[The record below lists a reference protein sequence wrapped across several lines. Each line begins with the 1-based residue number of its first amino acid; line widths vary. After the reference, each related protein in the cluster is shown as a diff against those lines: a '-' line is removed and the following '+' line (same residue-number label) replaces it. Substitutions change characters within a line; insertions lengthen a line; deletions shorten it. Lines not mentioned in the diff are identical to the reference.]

1 MKALLL
7 ADFGAPYYPP
17 IREEHPDL
25 DLVEAYT
32 NDEILAQIGDADAVF
47 GYLTKEQFAAAKN
60 LKWVQT
66 LDAGMEGL
74 FNAVPEIADTDV
86 QVTNARGA
94 GAPMIGEHGVTLM
107 LALARQLPR
116 FWADKSN
123 RKWDQDG
130 ALEVVEYLGNKTCG
144 IVGLGKSGKEIG
156 WRAKALGMTVIA
168 VDEQPVDGDPI
179 VEDVWGLSK
188 LNYLLEQSDYVVVT
202 APYTPKNAG
211 MIGETEL
218 ARMKSSARLVVTSRG
233 RLVEHDALVSALKSG
248 EIAGAGLDTTVV
260 EPLPADNELWDLPN
274 VIITPHIAG
283 NSEKEHLDER
293 TVEIFAENLRRCVSG
308 QPLINVVDKQLQ
320 Y

>member
-7 ADFGAPYYPP
+7 ADFGAPYYPA

-25 DLVEAYT
+25 ELVEAYS
-32 NDEILAQIGDADAVF
+32 NEDILSKISDAEAVF
-47 GYLTKEQFAAAKN
+47 GYLTDKQFQAAKN
-60 LKWVQT
+60 LKWIQT

-86 QVTNARGA
+86 LVTNARGA

-144 IVGLGKSGKEIG
+144 IIGLGKSGKEIG

-168 VDEQPVDGDPI
+168 VDEQPVDGDLI

-188 LNYLLEQSDYVVVT
+188 LNDLLEQSDYVVVT
-202 APYTPKNAG
+202 APYTAKNAG
-211 MIGETEL
+211 MIGEAEL
-218 ARMKSSARLVVTSRG
+218 SRMKSSARLVVTSRG
-233 RLVEHDALVSALKSG
+233 RLVDHDALVNALNSG
-248 EIAGAGLDTTVV
+248 GIAGAGLDTTVA

-283 NSEKEHLDER
+283 NSEKAHLDER
-293 TVEIFAENLRRCVSG
+293 TVDIFAENLRRYVSG
-308 QPLINVVDKQLQ
+308 HPLINVVDKQLQ

>member
-7 ADFGAPYYPP
+7 ADFGAPYYPAL
-17 IREEHPDL
+17 REEHPDL
-25 DLVEAYT
+25 DLVEAYS
-32 NDEILAQIGDADAVF
+32 NEDILSKIGDAEAVF
-47 GYLTKEQFAAAKN
+47 GYLTDEQFAAAKK
-60 LKWVQT
+60 LKWIQT

-74 FNAVPEIADTDV
+74 FNAVPGIADTDV

-107 LALARQLPR
+107 LALARQLPK
-116 FWADKSN
+116 FWADKSDH
-123 RKWDQDG
+123 KWDQDG
-130 ALEVVEYLGNKTCG
+130 ALGVVEYLGNKTCG

-179 VEDVWGLSK
+179 VEDVWGLSR
-188 LNYLLEQSDYVVVT
+188 LNDLLDQSDYVVVT
-202 APYTPKNAG
+202 APYTAKNAG
-211 MIGETEL
+211 MIGEAEL

-233 RLVEHDALVSALKSG
+233 RLVDHNALVSALKSG
-248 EIAGAGLDTTVV
+248 GIAGAGLDTTVV

-283 NSEKEHLDER
+283 NSEKAHLDER
-293 TVEIFAENLRRCVSG
+293 TVDVFAENLRRYVSG